1 MNHTFTPLTI
11 GSTGIGV
18 NKMQAYLNMF
28 QERGLITTKV
38 NQDGDF
44 GAITANAVREFQAYS
59 RLPINGKIDDATW
72 SAIVNKLR
80 ELRIITNIPVA
91 SRSFFLAKGSQGLEV
106 FKMQEYLN
114 EMLLKT
120 AACVLY
126 QWTVCLVSKQL
137 LRFPCFNIYMISP
150 LTLLSAKQRGTLSSI
165 PAMVSKPVFPPVFLH
180 IHTKSIHK

>member
-59 RLPINGKIDDATW
+59 RLPINGKIDDTTW

-114 EMLLKT
+114 EIATKNSCLRPVPMDGMFGEQT
-120 AACVLY
+120 ATTVSMFQYLY
-126 QWTVCLVSKQL
+126 D
-137 LRFPCFNIYMISP
+137 
-150 LTLLSAKQRGTLSSI
+150 LTIDATIGKATWDAIINTRNG
-165 PAMVSKPVFPPVFLH
+165 F
-180 IHTKSIHK
+180 

>member
-114 EMLLKT
+114 EIATKNSCLRPVPMDGMFGGQT
-120 AACVLY
+120 ATTVSMFQYLY
-126 QWTVCLVSKQL
+126 D
-137 LRFPCFNIYMISP
+137 
-150 LTLLSAKQRGTLSSI
+150 LTIDATIGKATWDAIINTRNG
-165 PAMVSKPVFPPVFLH
+165 F
-180 IHTKSIHK
+180 

>member
-72 SAIVNKLR
+72 SAIVNK
-80 ELRIITNIPVA
+80 
-91 SRSFFLAKGSQGLEV
+91 
-106 FKMQEYLN
+106 
-114 EMLLKT
+114 
-120 AACVLY
+120 
-126 QWTVCLVSKQL
+126 
-137 LRFPCFNIYMISP
+137 
-150 LTLLSAKQRGTLSSI
+150 
-165 PAMVSKPVFPPVFLH
+165 
-180 IHTKSIHK
+180 

>member
-72 SAIVNKLR
+72 SATNYESYASLPIFPLPAVLFSLR
-80 ELRIITNIPVA
+80 
-91 SRSFFLAKGSQGLEV
+91 KEV
-106 FKMQEYLN
+106 K
-114 EMLLKT
+114 
-120 AACVLY
+120 A
-126 QWTVCLVSKQL
+126 
-137 LRFPCFNIYMISP
+137 
-150 LTLLSAKQRGTLSSI
+150 
-165 PAMVSKPVFPPVFLH
+165 
-180 IHTKSIHK
+180 

>member
-18 NKMQAYLNMF
+18 NKMQAYLNIF

-59 RLPINGKIDDATW
+59 RLPINGKIDDTTW

-114 EMLLKT
+114 EIATKNSCLRPVPMDGMFGEQT
-120 AACVLY
+120 ATTVSMFQYLY
-126 QWTVCLVSKQL
+126 D
-137 LRFPCFNIYMISP
+137 
-150 LTLLSAKQRGTLSSI
+150 LTIDATIGKATWDAIINTRNG
-165 PAMVSKPVFPPVFLH
+165 F
-180 IHTKSIHK
+180 

>member
-106 FKMQEYLN
+106 FKMHEYLN
-114 EMLLKT
+114 EIATKNSCLRPVPMDGMFGEQT
-120 AACVLY
+120 ATTVSMFQYLY
-126 QWTVCLVSKQL
+126 D
-137 LRFPCFNIYMISP
+137 
-150 LTLLSAKQRGTLSSI
+150 LTIDATIGKATWDAIINTRNG
-165 PAMVSKPVFPPVFLH
+165 F
-180 IHTKSIHK
+180 

>member
-18 NKMQAYLNMF
+18 NKMQAYLNIF

-59 RLPINGKIDDATW
+59 RLPINGKIDDTTW

-114 EMLLKT
+114 EIAAKNSCLRPVPMDGMFGEQT
-120 AACVLY
+120 ATTVSMFQYLY
-126 QWTVCLVSKQL
+126 D
-137 LRFPCFNIYMISP
+137 
-150 LTLLSAKQRGTLSSI
+150 LTIDATIGKATWDAIINTRNG
-165 PAMVSKPVFPPVFLH
+165 F
-180 IHTKSIHK
+180 

>member
-114 EMLLKT
+114 EIATKNSCLRPVPMDGMFGKQT
-120 AACVLY
+120 ATTVSMFQYLY
-126 QWTVCLVSKQL
+126 D
-137 LRFPCFNIYMISP
+137 
-150 LTLLSAKQRGTLSSI
+150 LTIDATIGKATWDAIINTRNG
-165 PAMVSKPVFPPVFLH
+165 F
-180 IHTKSIHK
+180 

>member
-91 SRSFFLAKGSQGLEV
+91 SRSFFLAIGSQGLEV

-114 EMLLKT
+114 EIATKNSCLRPVPMDGMFGEQT
-120 AACVLY
+120 ATTVSMFQYLY
-126 QWTVCLVSKQL
+126 D
-137 LRFPCFNIYMISP
+137 
-150 LTLLSAKQRGTLSSI
+150 LTIDATIGKATWDAIINTRNG
-165 PAMVSKPVFPPVFLH
+165 F
-180 IHTKSIHK
+180 

>member
-59 RLPINGKIDDATW
+59 RLPINGKIDDTTW

-114 EMLLKT
+114 EIAAKNSCLRPVPMDGMFGEQT
-120 AACVLY
+120 ATTVSMFQYLY
-126 QWTVCLVSKQL
+126 D
-137 LRFPCFNIYMISP
+137 
-150 LTLLSAKQRGTLSSI
+150 LTIDATIGKATWDAIINTRNG
-165 PAMVSKPVFPPVFLH
+165 F
-180 IHTKSIHK
+180 

>member
-114 EMLLKT
+114 EIATKNSCLRPVPMDGMFGEQT
-120 AACVLY
+120 AT
-126 QWTVCLVSKQL
+126 TVSMFQ
-137 LRFPCFNIYMISP
+137 YSYD
-150 LTLLSAKQRGTLSSI
+150 LTIDATIGKATWDAIINTRNG
-165 PAMVSKPVFPPVFLH
+165 F
-180 IHTKSIHK
+180 